1 MGRIL
6 AAGGGNARQEAP
18 EDFEPA
24 PASPPSREPPN
35 NGYKGG
41 NGGGGG
47 GYHPFVEGLLQTMP
61 EPGTVWTI
69 EGRAAWLEAAATAF
83 KLIYKGDGK
92 IKIEAETKE
101 TTRLSP

>member
-1 MGRIL
+1 MRPPVGTFDGSVAPEPEGPAPPP
-6 AAGGGNARQEAP
+6 AAPEGSRNGGHTGGGGN
-18 EDFEPA
+18 
-24 PASPPSREPPN
+24 
-35 NGYKGG
+35 
-41 NGGGGG
+41 GGG

-92 IKIEAETKE
+92 ITVSAEASKNTA
-101 TTRLSP
+101 TSQ